1 MNHVNW
7 CASQSSV
14 RIYRASRSRM
24 NPLESGWR
32 AQETAD
38 VYWVAFNLLLP
49 YHMHKSRLKIKS
61 PLTTNE
67 FVKPLEFVFF
77 LLFRIY
83 KKDPWWNNFGDNK
96 TKTLNEKRS
105 RAKDKL
111 LLQTAKLRATK
122 PPRWQFRKI
131 YEEVQEIVRDIIVVC
146 CPHKVLSN
154 IVISFTTGWRRP
166 FDKFASSF
174 SHCSS

>member
-1 MNHVNW
+1 MSTDVRLNHQYE
-7 CASQSSV
+7 STE
-14 RIYRASRSRM
+14 RAGHAWIHS
-24 NPLESGWR
+24 NPVGEHRKRPMFTEWLLTYYYLIT
-32 AQETAD
+32 AQG
-38 VYWVAFNLLLP
+38 
-49 YHMHKSRLKIKS
+49 SRLKIKS